1 MARHTWATLICLSN
15 GISIETLSRMMGH
28 RNISTTQIYAEATN
42 QKIDED
48 MSLLEERIEN
58 KYSFLW

>member
-1 MARHTWATLICLSN
+1 
-15 GISIETLSRMMGH
+15 
-28 RNISTTQIYAEATN
+28 NISTTQIYAEATN